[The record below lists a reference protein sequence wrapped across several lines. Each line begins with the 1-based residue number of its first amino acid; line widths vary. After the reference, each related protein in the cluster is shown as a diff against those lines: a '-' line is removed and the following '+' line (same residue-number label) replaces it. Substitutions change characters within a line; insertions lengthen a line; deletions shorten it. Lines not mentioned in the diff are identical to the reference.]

1 METGFLQRSQDFIWI
16 IHHFSIINGRVTK
29 MFKSEKGFTLIELL
43 IAALVLGIAFI
54 GLANMQI
61 SSINSN
67 SNARQLTKAIILAQD
82 KMEEIKNLN
91 PNHPDLADTNPGNN
105 GNLRESIDPDHCDHR
120 ESHVEIKGE
129 GRQSAS
135 DLNYDSYTR
144 IWNVADNTPLPGRKT
159 VVVIVTWKSGRKWV
173 SVSSVI

>member
-1 METGFLQRSQDFIWI
+1 M
-16 IHHFSIINGRVTK
+16 INGKVMRMIFSLK
-29 MFKSEKGFTLIELL
+29 GEKGFTLVELL
-43 IAALVLGIAFI
+43 IAAVILGIAFM

-67 SNARQLTKAIILAQD
+67 SNASQLTKAIILAQD

-91 PNHPDLADTNPGNN
+91 SDHPDLADTNPGNN
-105 GNLRESIDPDHCDHR
+105 GNLRQSIDPNDCDHR

-129 GRQSAS
+129 DIQSVP
-135 DLNYDSYTR
+135 DLSYGSYTR

-159 VVVIVTWKSGRKWV
+159 VVVIVTWRSGRKSV
-173 SVSSVI
+173 AVSSVI